1 MADYLEI
8 EQKFDVD
15 EGFVRPDF
23 GGLAGVTAA
32 APVTFHLA
40 ATYFDTAD
48 ERLAASKI
56 TLRRRTGGAD
66 QGWHLKLPAGQDT
79 RRELHAP
86 LGEQG
91 DDTVPE
97 QLAARVAAVTEG
109 LPLTPIAQL
118 DTERT
123 VVTLTSPGG
132 TVVAEIADDVV
143 TARRLGGSAPDGT
156 APDEAAPDEAAQGEA
171 APDGTAPDEA
181 APGGTAPGGTAPD
194 EAAPGRAL
202 RWREIE
208 VEVPVAAPELQRAA
222 AGLLRAAGARPGGH
236 SSKLARVLSETG

>member
-1 MADYLEI
+1 VTEYLEI

-32 APVTFHLA
+32 GPVTFRLA

-48 ERLAASKI
+48 QRLAGSKI
-56 TLRRRTGGAD
+56 TLRRRTGGND

-79 RRELHAP
+79 RRELRAP
-86 LGEQG
+86 LGERG

-97 QLAARVAAVTEG
+97 ELAAQVAAVTAG
-109 LPLTPIAQL
+109 RPLTPIAQL

-123 VVTLTSPGG
+123 VLTLTGSDG

-143 TARRLGGSAPDGT
+143 TARRLSGSGSLAGAP
-156 APDEAAPDEAAQGEA
+156 AP
-171 APDGTAPDEA
+171 
-181 APGGTAPGGTAPD
+181 
-194 EAAPGRAL
+194 L
-202 RWREIE
+202 RWREVE
-208 VEVPVAAPELQRAA
+208 VEVPVAAPDLQRAA
-222 AGLLRAAGARPGGH
+222 AGLLRAAGARPAGH
-236 SSKLARVLSETG
+236 GSKLARVLSEAIEG